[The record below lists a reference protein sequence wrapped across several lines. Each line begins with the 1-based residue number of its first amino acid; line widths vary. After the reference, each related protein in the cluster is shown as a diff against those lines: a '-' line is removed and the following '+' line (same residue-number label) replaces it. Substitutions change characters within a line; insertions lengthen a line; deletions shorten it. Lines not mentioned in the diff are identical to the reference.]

1 VFPDRLRLSA
11 LTELETAHG
20 LSWKAPD
27 LDRLVSSCSRLQKL
41 SLRCTSGLQLTAMLP
56 LIDLTQLWLVGDINA
71 STVTS
76 LAALTGLHR
85 LQRLA
90 ITDPCAS
97 TEHLLVTLTS
107 FTQLTYLVL
116 PHHSFFGSSIQPA
129 LRQLCGNPLHHSV
142 DRWPVLHFSV
152 ITSTVS
158 DLG

>member
-90 ITDPCAS
+90 ITDTCAPS
-97 TEHLLVTLTS
+97 KNLLVALTS
-107 FTQLTYLVL
+107 FTQLTYLAL
-116 PHHSFFGSSIQPA
+116 PHHSYFGSSMQQA
-129 LRQLCGNPLHHSV
+129 FLQHCGNPSHFTE
-142 DRWPVLHFSV
+142 RWPVMFCSV
-152 ITSTVS
+152 VASTVS
-158 DLG
+158 E